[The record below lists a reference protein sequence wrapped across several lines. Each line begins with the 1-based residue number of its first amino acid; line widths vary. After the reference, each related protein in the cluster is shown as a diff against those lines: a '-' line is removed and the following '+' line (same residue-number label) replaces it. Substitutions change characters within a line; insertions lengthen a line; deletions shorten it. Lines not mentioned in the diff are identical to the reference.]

1 MYCAFLE
8 VRIFDQTNYFSR
20 EIRRIAW
27 ENNTIRAESRPEK
40 PMGIRLLLNSLRKED
55 IMEEEKDA
63 LGMLDLLTAPGFCVK
78 EYRIVKANAAA
89 SALFFSE
96 GMDMEALLTSC
107 KEDYRRFTGGC
118 LFLSLENE
126 GKQWNASVTRQQDM
140 DVFVLEP
147 EISQPELQALALA
160 ARELR
165 GPLNSAMLMADKL
178 LTQNDPAIADQTAR
192 LNRGLYQLLRIVS
205 NMSDAGYVP
214 TCSNHSLHDMRRVL
228 DEIFQKAQ
236 LFTEAADLTMHYSG
250 LTENI
255 YSLCDPE
262 QLERAI
268 MNIFSNA
275 IKFSPK
281 GSTITAAVSQS
292 SNMLRISIQDSGSG
306 IPDSLLRS
314 VFYRYLRQSAL
325 EDSRHGIGLGMV
337 LIRSAALQHGGT
349 VLIDRA
355 EGSGTRVTMTLSIR
369 QDAPKLC
376 ARILRPISGGYD
388 AGLVALSE
396 VLPVSMYDGTK

>member
-1 MYCAFLE
+1 
-8 VRIFDQTNYFSR
+8 
-20 EIRRIAW
+20 
-27 ENNTIRAESRPEK
+27 
-40 PMGIRLLLNSLRKED
+40 
-55 IMEEEKDA
+55 MEEQKDA

-78 EYRIVKANAAA
+78 NSRIIKVNTAAA
-89 SALFFSE
+89 ALFFSE
-96 GMDMEALLTSC
+96 GMDIGTLLSSGT
-107 KEDYRRFTGGC
+107 EDYRHFSGGC
-118 LFLSLENE
+118 LCLSLENE
-126 GKQWNASVTRQQDM
+126 GRQWNVSVTRQQDV

-147 EISQPELQALALA
+147 EVSRPELQALALA

-165 GPLNSAMLMADKL
+165 GPLNSAMLIADKL
-178 LTQNDPAIADQTAR
+178 VRQEDSELADQTAR
-192 LNRGLYQLLRIVS
+192 LNRGLYQILRIVS

-214 TCSNHSLHDMRRVL
+214 TQPNHSLHDMRKVL

-236 LFTEAADLTMHYSG
+236 LLTESAGLVMHYSG
-250 LTENI
+250 LTESI

-268 MNIFSNA
+268 MNILSNA

-281 GSTITAAVSQS
+281 GSALSASVSQS
-292 SNMLRISIQDSGSG
+292 GTMLRLSIQDGGSG

-337 LIRSAALQHGGT
+337 LIRNAALQHGGT
-349 VLIDRA
+349 VLIDQG
-355 EGSGTRVTMTLSIR
+355 ENSGTRITMTLSIR
-369 QDAPKLC
+369 QEEPKLC
-376 ARILRPISGGYD
+376 SNILRPISGGYD

-396 VLPVSMYDGTK
+396 VLPASMYDGTK